1 MFSIQNSIPQKG
13 TINISV
19 EIARLESFE
28 KEFNNALNLFSDQ
41 DMFRYL
47 CFDEPVRLHIMQLK
61 HIISSVGRIADARK
75 KKNIIGYFYVCL
87 TEMSYFLFKLGETLS
102 SPQGQMNTAK
112 FYEYV
117 RLSME
122 YRAEEWKLVD
132 AGRNLKEIDAVLGEK
147 KGMVEL
153 ARTEME
159 SAICLT

>member
-19 EIARLESFE
+19 EIARLESFA
-28 KEFNNALNLFSDQ
+28 KEFDQALVLFGE

-47 CFDEPVRLHIMQLK
+47 CFDEPIRLHIMQLK
-61 HIISSVGRIADARK
+61 NILSSMGQVADVRK

-87 TEMSYFLFKLGETLS
+87 AEMSYFLFKLGETLS
-102 SPQGQMNTAK
+102 GPQGQMNTAK

-117 RLSME
+117 RLSLE

-132 AGRNLKEIDAVLGEK
+132 VGRNLKDIVLNMEDK
-147 KGMVEL
+147 KGAVEL

-159 SAICLT
+159 SAIGT

>member
-28 KEFNNALNLFSDQ
+28 REFNNALNLFSDE

-47 CFDEPVRLHIMQLK
+47 CFDEPVRIHMMQLK
-61 HIISSVGRIADARK
+61 QIISSVGRIADARK
-75 KKNIIGYFYVCL
+75 KKNIVGYFYVCL
-87 TEMSYFLFKLGETLS
+87 AEMSYFLFKLGETLS
-102 SPQGQMNTAK
+102 GQQGQMNTAN

-117 RLSME
+117 RLSLE

-132 AGRNLKEIDAVLGEK
+132 AGKNLKEVVSMLEEK
-147 KGMVEL
+147 KGVVEL

-159 SAICLT
+159 SAIMQ